1 MCAAFLLNALLL
13 CLGPVWAH
21 ATQPGPALLLGR
33 LLGPRN
39 HLTLVAH
46 LEQSPGQRHT
56 VTCLEVAEASP
67 TFKYAFP
74 VEAQLLPFHLFAQD
88 AGNCTEN
95 IYIRNIIESWDGS
108 PEALCD
114 TASLLLSNSSFADI
128 REKKCTGESD
138 SSSPWVYM
146 LGELGGEP
154 SAAWLQ
160 FLPQGMSGPSGRADQ
175 SVPPEKTSL
184 LRDRRSDGDLQ
195 ELQSCIYEHRDA
207 ALAPNQ
213 GGEIILV
220 IGTTGVGKSTLVSFV
235 TDSDDSLNSV
245 ESSTGNFLIEDSSH
259 KIGSGISSKTSV
271 PELIT
276 DKR

>member
-67 TFKYAFP
+67 TFKTP
-74 VEAQLLPFHLFAQD
+74 
-88 AGNCTEN
+88 
-95 IYIRNIIESWDGS
+95 SWDGS

-195 ELQSCIYEHRDA
+195 ELQSCIYEHP
-207 ALAPNQ
+207 LAPNQ

-276 DKR
+276 DK